1 MLYAGFL
8 HANREYAAFAADI
21 RRRGRLNWHGVL
33 VYHGGWH
40 GCCLMQGEVLPA
52 MLETEIHGGRSVTA
66 FLPMCLMAVV
76 QALSAA
82 VADVAL
88 LIVIALVFALHA
100 GGKQENGRGEQDGF
114 HVFFR
119 A

>member
-1 MLYAGFL
+1 
-8 HANREYAAFAADI
+8 
-21 RRRGRLNWHGVL
+21 
-33 VYHGGWH
+33 
-40 GCCLMQGEVLPA
+40 MQGEVLPA
-52 MLETEIHGGRSVTA
+52 MLEMEINGGRSVAA

-76 QALSAA
+76 QALPAA

-100 GGKQENGRGEQDGF
+100 GDKQENSRGEQSGF